1 MNNPRPCDISG
12 IIKPNLCREALLDI
26 ETIKSVSGTI
36 PLTNY
41 YNKEYSILS
50 WAEQLGTSTNK
61 QTTPAVQY
69 AVQYAAQ
76 YAAQYAVQ
84 YAVQY
89 TGLVFLCFETRG
101 GALMGGVPFMALSRL
116 HSSHSM

>member
-69 AVQYAAQ
+69 A
-76 YAAQYAVQ
+76 AQYAVQ

>member
-50 WAEQLGTSTNK
+50 WAEQLGTITNK

-69 AVQYAAQ
+69 AAR
-76 YAAQYAVQ
+76 YAVQ

-89 TGLVFLCFETRG
+89 TGLVILCFETRG
-101 GALMGGVPFMALSRL
+101 GALMGGVPFVALSRL

>member
-50 WAEQLGTSTNK
+50 WAEQLGTITNK
-61 QTTPAVQY
+61 QTNNTSCAIRC
-69 AVQYAAQ
+69 AIRCAIHW
-76 YAAQYAVQ
+76 
-84 YAVQY
+84 
-89 TGLVFLCFETRG
+89 TRVFMF
-101 GALMGGVPFMALSRL
+101 
-116 HSSHSM
+116 

>member
-69 AVQYAAQ
+69 AAQ
-76 YAAQYAVQ
+76 HAVQ
-84 YAVQY
+84 YAVQH

>member
-50 WAEQLGTSTNK
+50 WAEQLGTITNK

-69 AVQYAAQ
+69 AA
-76 YAAQYAVQ
+76 
-84 YAVQY
+84 QY